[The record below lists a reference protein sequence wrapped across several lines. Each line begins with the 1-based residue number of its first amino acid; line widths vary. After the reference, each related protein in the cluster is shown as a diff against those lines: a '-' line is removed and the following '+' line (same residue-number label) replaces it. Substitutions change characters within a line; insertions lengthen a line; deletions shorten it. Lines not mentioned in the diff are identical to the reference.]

1 VRFMPPLTV
10 SVAEV
15 DEAMTLLEAALVEAM
30 AQ

>member
-1 VRFMPPLTV
+1 MPPLMV

>member
-1 VRFMPPLTV
+1 MPPLTV